1 MTYADLEVELKARI
15 QRAMREIRCLF
26 QIILRTISDL
36 RQAAGFVCT
45 FLSAFFSPRASS
57 SVGWSFSGGQASPV
71 GWSFSGGQGGSSEEL
86 PKEIRSKTGSEC
98 PRSNK
103 RLDRV
108 PLTSHRSSAT
118 PVYGPE
124 RLSERGWL

>member
-57 SVGWSFSGGQASPV
+57 SVGWSFSGGQ
-71 GWSFSGGQGGSSEEL
+71 GGSSEEL